1 MRKRLEIAAAVF
13 CLAWTCAGP
22 GVVSAEEAHKRLTP
36 QEIEALPSLEAGT
49 GTSGLAGI
57 RTTVLSGNPNAAG
70 LYTIRLVIPPHA
82 SIKAHHHRDDRVATV
97 VSGLWYI
104 GYGDKRD
111 RAALKALPPGSFYT
125 EPAGASHF
133 AGTGDQPAVVD
144 ITGIGP
150 SDTVYVEP
158 TDNPEPAAPKN

>member
-1 MRKRLEIAAAVF
+1 MYERREIIAAIF
-13 CLAWTCAGP
+13 CLVSAWAGLDAAA
-22 GVVSAEEAHKRLTP
+22 AEEAQKRLTP
-36 QEIEALPSLEAGT
+36 QEAEALPSLEAGT

-111 RAALKALPPGSFYT
+111 PGALKALPPGSFYT
-125 EPAGASHF
+125 EPAGAAHF

-150 SDTVYVEP
+150 SDTIYVEP
-158 TDNPEPAAPKN
+158 ADPSEPAAPKK